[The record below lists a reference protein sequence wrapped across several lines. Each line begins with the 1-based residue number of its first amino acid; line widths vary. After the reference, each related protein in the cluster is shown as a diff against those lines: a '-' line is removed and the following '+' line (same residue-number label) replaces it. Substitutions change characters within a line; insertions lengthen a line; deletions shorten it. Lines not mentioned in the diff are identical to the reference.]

1 MSPDIRQN
9 DATAN
14 PIGLADPFRNTV
26 AEVDRYLPVQ
36 DLMLLEQRMERSRWA
51 YPLFG
56 TVFSVFAAIA
66 LILSAAGVFALV
78 ADSVRR
84 RIPEFGIRLALGA
97 TPRQVRSLVLSYAL
111 RRVGLGVALG
121 LPLAYGASQILG
133 SMLIGVDPSDA
144 VTVGAVSCFLLAARP
159 ASYAH
164 PPHHGSAARIDR
176 PSKVDTKW
184 HSKTPR
190 MLTQARYGMN

>member
-1 MSPDIRQN
+1 VSPDIRQN
-9 DATAN
+9 DATERNVGPLLYLPYSQEPGGSYYILLHATAN

-26 AEVDRYLPVQ
+26 AEVDRHLPVQ

-78 ADSVRR
+78 AASVRR
-84 RIPEFGIRLALGA
+84 RIPEFGIRLAL
-97 TPRQVRSLVLSYAL
+97 
-111 RRVGLGVALG
+111 
-121 LPLAYGASQILG
+121 GASQILG

-144 VTVGAVSCFLLAARP
+144 VTVGAVSCFLLAVALVTCWLPARRVMRI
-159 ASYAH
+159 H
-164 PPHHGSAARIDR
+164 PITALRHE
-176 PSKVDTKW
+176 
-184 HSKTPR
+184 
-190 MLTQARYGMN
+190 